1 MGDRILKLLVIFTGG
16 TIGSTVNE
24 GYISTDQGKAYQ
36 LIEMYKALGK
46 RQADFTLNEPYT
58 LLSENLTGTYIT
70 RLGSCVLENAGKG
83 YEGIIITHGTDTI
96 QYSAAVLGYLLA
108 DVDIPVLLVSS
119 NFVLDDERAN
129 GLANFAAAVDFI
141 ASKAGTGVFVPYRNS
156 DGVIYVH
163 RGTRLLPHQPY
174 SDDLQSVLNQYYGI
188 VTCDGNFVKNRGYQ
202 TAEQESREQL
212 AAAEQESREQLAEGE
227 QKSREQLAEGEQ
239 KSREQL
245 EAAEQESGKQLEAA
259 GLELP
264 DSWNSDILR
273 IFPYPGMSYPALE
286 KLPKAILLDTYHSGT
301 LCSATPGMEQFFET
315 AAKNNIPVFLT
326 GASGGIDYE
335 SVKHWKS
342 LGVIT
347 LPQASPIAMYS
358 KLWLALSSK
367 KLLQRVSL
375 EEIMTSSLGED
386 IVS

>member
-1 MGDRILKLLVIFTGG
+1 MKLLVIFTGG

-24 GYISTDQGKAYQ
+24 GYISTDRSKTYK

-46 RQADFTLNEPYT
+46 RQADFSVREPYT
-58 LLSENLTGTYIT
+58 LLSEDLTGEHIAG
-70 RLGSCVLENAGKG
+70 LGSCVLENVNKG

-108 DVDIPVLLVSS
+108 DIDIPVLLVSS
-119 NFVLDDERAN
+119 NFVLDDECAN

-141 ASKAGTGVFVPYRNS
+141 ASKAGKGVFVPYRNG

-174 SDDLQSVLNQYYGI
+174 SDDLQSILNQYYGI
-188 VTCDGNFVKNRGYQ
+188 VTCDGNFVKNSGYQ
-202 TAEQESREQL
+202 SAEEPH
-212 AAAEQESREQLAEGE
+212 AVW
-227 QKSREQLAEGEQ
+227 QK
-239 KSREQL
+239 
-245 EAAEQESGKQLEAA
+245 AEQESGKQLAAA

-273 IFPYPGMSYPALE
+273 IFPYPGMSYPVLE
-286 KLPKAILLDTYHSGT
+286 KMPMAVLLDTYHSGT
-301 LCSATPGMEQFFET
+301 LCSVTPGMERFFET

-326 GASGGIDYE
+326 GASTGMDYE

-367 KLLQRVSL
+367 KLLQKVSL
-375 EEIMTSSLGED
+375 EEVMSASLGED

>member
-1 MGDRILKLLVIFTGG
+1 MKLLVIFTGG

-58 LLSENLTGTYIT
+58 LLSENLTGTYIA
-70 RLGSCVLENAGKG
+70 RLGSCVLENVNKG

-96 QYSAAVLGYLLA
+96 QYSAAALGYLLA
-108 DVDIPVLLVSS
+108 DIDIPVLLVSS

-129 GLANFAAAVDFI
+129 GLANFAAAVVFI

-156 DGVIYVH
+156 DEVIYVH

-188 VTCDGNFVKNRGYQ
+188 VTCDGNFVKNRSYQ
-202 TAEQESREQL
+202 TAEEQHTAWEAAKQESREQLAAAKQESREQL
-212 AAAEQESREQLAEGE
+212 AAAEQES
-227 QKSREQLAEGEQ
+227 
-239 KSREQL
+239 
-245 EAAEQESGKQLEAA
+245 GKQLVAA

-273 IFPYPGMSYPALE
+273 IYPYPGMSYSMPE
-286 KLPKAILLDTYHSGT
+286 KLPRAILLDTYHSGT
-301 LCSATPGMEQFFET
+301 LCSAAPGMERFFET
-315 AAKNNIPVFLT
+315 AARENIPVFLT

-367 KLLQRVSL
+367 KLLQKVSL
-375 EEIMTSSLGED
+375 EEVMTSSLGED

>member
-1 MGDRILKLLVIFTGG
+1 MKLLVIFTGG

-36 LIEMYKALGK
+36 LIEMYKALEK

-58 LLSENLTGTYIT
+58 LLSENLTGTYIA

-202 TAEQESREQL
+202 AAEQESREQL
-212 AAAEQESREQLAEGE
+212 AA
-227 QKSREQLAEGEQ
+227 GEQ

>member
-1 MGDRILKLLVIFTGG
+1 MKLLVIFTGG

-58 LLSENLTGTYIT
+58 LLSENLTGTYIA
-70 RLGSCVLENAGKG
+70 RLGSCVLENVNKG

-96 QYSAAVLGYLLA
+96 QYSAAALGYLLA
-108 DVDIPVLLVSS
+108 DIDIPVLLVSS

-129 GLANFAAAVDFI
+129 GLVNFAAAVDFI

-188 VTCDGNFVKNRGYQ
+188 VTCDGNFVKNRSYQ
-202 TAEQESREQL
+202 TAEEQL
-212 AAAEQESREQLAEGE
+212 AAAEQES
-227 QKSREQLAEGEQ
+227 
-239 KSREQL
+239 
-245 EAAEQESGKQLEAA
+245 GKQLAAA

-273 IFPYPGMSYPALE
+273 IYPYPGMSYSMPE
-286 KLPKAILLDTYHSGT
+286 KLPRAILLDTYHSGT
-301 LCSATPGMEQFFET
+301 LCSAAPGMERFFET
-315 AAKNNIPVFLT
+315 AASENIPVFLT

-335 SVKHWKS
+335 SVKHWKG

-367 KLLQRVSL
+367 KLLQKVSL
-375 EEIMTSSLGED
+375 EEVMTSSLGED